1 MGKLGN
7 TLAMLKILE
16 SGRKYTVGE
25 LSQKIEVSPRMIKE
39 YKIELEKAGIY
50 INSLSGK
57 YGGYVYSP
65 QNNYEVSFSIKDV
78 NVLEKVLLKLSSE
91 EKTDV
96 EQILE
101 KLKTIVIYSDTSTI
115 KKDINNEEV
124 KQKYNIISKA
134 ISKHSSISFE
144 YKNKHRILEPHNF
157 SFYKDY
163 IYITGF
169 SKTDNDLR
177 TYNLIEI
184 NFK

>member
-16 SGRKYTVGE
+16 NGRKYTVGE
-25 LSQKIEVSPRMIKE
+25 LSEKIEVSPRMIKE

-50 INSLSGK
+50 IDSLSGK
-57 YGGYVYSP
+57 YGGYVYS
-65 QNNYEVSFSIKDV
+65 QKNNYEVSFSIKDV
-78 NVLEKVLLKLSSE
+78 NALEKVLLKLNPE
-91 EKTDV
+91 EKPDI
-96 EQILE
+96 EQVLE

-115 KKDINNEEV
+115 KKDINSEET
-124 KQKYNIISKA
+124 KHKYNIISKA
-134 ISKHSSISFE
+134 INNLSSISFE
-144 YKNKHRILEPHNF
+144 YRNKQRILEPHNF

-177 TYNLIEI
+177 TYNLTEI